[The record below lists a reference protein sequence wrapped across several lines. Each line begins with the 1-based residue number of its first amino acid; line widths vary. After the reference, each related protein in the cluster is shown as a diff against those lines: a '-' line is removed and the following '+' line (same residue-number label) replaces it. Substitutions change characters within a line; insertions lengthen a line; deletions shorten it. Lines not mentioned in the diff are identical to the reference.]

1 MNERSRKLLDENE
14 LNDSAAD
21 ATEALERLATT
32 DGSGDNLTAATADN
46 KSVDVVTLASPQV
59 DNTLEFKGGDE
70 ISPTRD
76 H

>member
-21 ATEALERLATT
+21 AKEALERLATT
-32 DGSGDNLTAATADN
+32 DGSGDNSTAAKDDN
-46 KSVDVVTLASPQV
+46 ISVDVDTLASPHV
-59 DNTLEFKGGDE
+59 DKTLEFKGGDE